1 MSGIGP
7 KIALNVLSGTTPA
20 SFRAAVANGDV
31 KALSGS
37 NGVGKKTAER
47 FVVELK
53 DKLGDAVALAPGAQ
67 PVVGSEDQKA
77 ADAIAALEALGSK
90 PKDAQDAI
98 RAAIAM
104 LGSDKPVDELVR
116 AALQKGK

>member
-1 MSGIGP
+1 
-7 KIALNVLSGTTPA
+7 
-20 SFRAAVANGDV
+20 
-31 KALSGS
+31 
-37 NGVGKKTAER
+37 
-47 FVVELK
+47 VVELK
-53 DKLGDAVALAPGAQ
+53 DKLGDAVALEPGTQ
-67 PVVGSEDQKA
+67 PAMGSDDQKA

-104 LGSDKPVDELVR
+104 LGADKPVDELVR